1 MGRAHVPCRPSASPR
16 PLADRTRT
24 ASVAKHVGPVVV
36 LLVLPYPLVWL
47 LATSLKPANEVL
59 TSLRLLPSHLEWSN
73 YTTALDGISGVFV
86 TWLRGP
92 MFGAANRASCSA
104 PASPSSPTC
113 SPWA

>member
-1 MGRAHVPCRPSASPR
+1 M
-16 PLADRTRT
+16 
-24 ASVAKHVGPVVV
+24 VV

-73 YTTALDGISGVFV
+73 YTTALDGISGAFV
-86 TWLRGP
+86 TWLRFRMRGP
-92 MFGAANRASCSA
+92 MFGAAHRASCSA